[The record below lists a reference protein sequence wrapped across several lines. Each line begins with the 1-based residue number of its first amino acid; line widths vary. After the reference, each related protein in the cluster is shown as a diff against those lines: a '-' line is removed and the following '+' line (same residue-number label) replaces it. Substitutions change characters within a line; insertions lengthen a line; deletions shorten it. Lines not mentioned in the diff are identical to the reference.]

1 MRRARLYFFGPAVLL
16 PSSARSR
23 RVAGHGKRRPP
34 TGQPHPPRR
43 GVHLH
48 DRPEGVHLDDDQRAR
63 AAVITPA
70 MPLDRVLT
78 ALRHCTDRDLRAMFA
93 HCQQR
98 ADEAT
103 ETGYV
108 GAGALFAAL
117 ADLVMAE
124 RYDREQAG
132 RAVDEA
138 LKGWNHNSDVGPA
151 ERVGRVG
158 FEPTT

>member
-1 MRRARLYFFGPAVLL
+1 M
-16 PSSARSR
+16 
-23 RVAGHGKRRPP
+23 
-34 TGQPHPPRR
+34 T
-43 GVHLH
+43 
-48 DRPEGVHLDDDQRAR
+48 DDQRAR
-63 AAVITPA
+63 PAVISPA

-78 ALRHCTDRDLRAMFA
+78 ALRHCTDRELRAMFA

-117 ADLVMAE
+117 ASLVVAE

-138 LKGWNHNSDVGPA
+138 LNGWKP
-151 ERVGRVG
+151 
-158 FEPTT
+158 

>member
-1 MRRARLYFFGPAVLL
+1 M
-16 PSSARSR
+16 
-23 RVAGHGKRRPP
+23 
-34 TGQPHPPRR
+34 T
-43 GVHLH
+43 
-48 DRPEGVHLDDDQRAR
+48 DNQRAR
-63 AAVITPA
+63 VAVSTPA

-78 ALRHCTDRDLRAMFA
+78 ALRHCTDRELRAMFA

-103 ETGYV
+103 DTGYV

-117 ADLVMAE
+117 ASLVVAE

-138 LKGWNHNSDVGPA
+138 LNGWRP
-151 ERVGRVG
+151 
-158 FEPTT
+158 

>member
-1 MRRARLYFFGPAVLL
+1 M
-16 PSSARSR
+16 
-23 RVAGHGKRRPP
+23 
-34 TGQPHPPRR
+34 T
-43 GVHLH
+43 
-48 DRPEGVHLDDDQRAR
+48 DNQRAR
-63 AAVITPA
+63 VAVHTSA

-78 ALRHCTDRDLRAMFA
+78 ALRHCTDRELRAMFA

-117 ADLVMAE
+117 ASLVVAE

-138 LKGWNHNSDVGPA
+138 LNGWRP
-151 ERVGRVG
+151 
-158 FEPTT
+158 

>member
-1 MRRARLYFFGPAVLL
+1 MLL
-16 PSSARSR
+16 
-23 RVAGHGKRRPP
+23 GK
-34 TGQPHPPRR
+34 
-43 GVHLH
+43 
-48 DRPEGVHLDDDQRAR
+48 
-63 AAVITPA
+63 
-70 MPLDRVLT
+70 
-78 ALRHCTDRDLRAMFA
+78 A

-117 ADLVMAE
+117 ASVVVAE

-138 LKGWNHNSDVGPA
+138 LNGWRP
-151 ERVGRVG
+151 
-158 FEPTT
+158 

>member
-1 MRRARLYFFGPAVLL
+1 MTDNQRP
-16 PSSARSR
+16 
-23 RVAGHGKRRPP
+23 RVA
-34 TGQPHPPRR
+34 
-43 GVHLH
+43 VSS
-48 DRPEGVHLDDDQRAR
+48 
-63 AAVITPA
+63 PA

-117 ADLVMAE
+117 ANLVMAE
-124 RYDREQAG
+124 QYDREQSG

-138 LKGWNHNSDVGPA
+138 LNGWKP
-151 ERVGRVG
+151 
-158 FEPTT
+158 

>member
-1 MRRARLYFFGPAVLL
+1 M
-16 PSSARSR
+16 
-23 RVAGHGKRRPP
+23 
-34 TGQPHPPRR
+34 T
-43 GVHLH
+43 
-48 DRPEGVHLDDDQRAR
+48 DDQRAR
-63 AAVITPA
+63 VALSTPA

-78 ALRHCTDRDLRAMFA
+78 ALRHCTDRDLRALFT

-117 ADLVMAE
+117 ANLVMAE
-124 RYDREQAG
+124 QYDREQAG

-138 LKGWNHNSDVGPA
+138 LNGWNP
-151 ERVGRVG
+151 
-158 FEPTT
+158 

>member
-1 MRRARLYFFGPAVLL
+1 M
-16 PSSARSR
+16 
-23 RVAGHGKRRPP
+23 
-34 TGQPHPPRR
+34 T
-43 GVHLH
+43 
-48 DRPEGVHLDDDQRAR
+48 DNQRAR
-63 AAVITPA
+63 VAVSTPA

-78 ALRHCTDRDLRAMFA
+78 ALRHCTDRELRAMFT

-117 ADLVMAE
+117 ASLVVAE

-138 LKGWNHNSDVGPA
+138 LNGWKP
-151 ERVGRVG
+151 
-158 FEPTT
+158 

>member
-1 MRRARLYFFGPAVLL
+1 
-16 PSSARSR
+16 
-23 RVAGHGKRRPP
+23 
-34 TGQPHPPRR
+34 
-43 GVHLH
+43 
-48 DRPEGVHLDDDQRAR
+48 
-63 AAVITPA
+63 

-78 ALRHCTDRDLRAMFA
+78 ALRHCTDRELRAMFA

-117 ADLVMAE
+117 ASLVVAE

-138 LKGWNHNSDVGPA
+138 LNGWKP
-151 ERVGRVG
+151 
-158 FEPTT
+158 

>member
-1 MRRARLYFFGPAVLL
+1 MTDDQKE
-16 PSSARSR
+16 SISM
-23 RVAGHGKRRPP
+23 
-34 TGQPHPPRR
+34 T
-43 GVHLH
+43 
-48 DRPEGVHLDDDQRAR
+48 DDQRAR

-78 ALRHCTDRDLRAMFA
+78 ALRHCTDRDLRTMFA

-117 ADLVMAE
+117 ADLVMTE
-124 RYDREQAG
+124 RYDREEAG

-138 LKGWNHNSDVGPA
+138 LKGWRP
-151 ERVGRVG
+151 
-158 FEPTT
+158 

>member
-1 MRRARLYFFGPAVLL
+1 M
-16 PSSARSR
+16 
-23 RVAGHGKRRPP
+23 
-34 TGQPHPPRR
+34 T
-43 GVHLH
+43 
-48 DRPEGVHLDDDQRAR
+48 DNQRAR
-63 AAVITPA
+63 VAVSTPA

-78 ALRHCTDRDLRAMFA
+78 ALRHCTDRELRAMFA

-103 ETGYV
+103 DTGYV

-117 ADLVMAE
+117 ASLVVAE

-138 LKGWNHNSDVGPA
+138 LNGWKP
-151 ERVGRVG
+151 
-158 FEPTT
+158 

>member
-1 MRRARLYFFGPAVLL
+1 M
-16 PSSARSR
+16 
-23 RVAGHGKRRPP
+23 
-34 TGQPHPPRR
+34 T
-43 GVHLH
+43 
-48 DRPEGVHLDDDQRAR
+48 DNQRAR
-63 AAVITPA
+63 VAVHTPA

-78 ALRHCTDRDLRAMFA
+78 ALRHCTDRELRAMFA

-117 ADLVMAE
+117 ASLVVAE

-138 LKGWNHNSDVGPA
+138 LNGWKP
-151 ERVGRVG
+151 
-158 FEPTT
+158 

>member
-1 MRRARLYFFGPAVLL
+1 MTTQKE
-16 PSSARSR
+16 SISM
-23 RVAGHGKRRPP
+23 
-34 TGQPHPPRR
+34 T
-43 GVHLH
+43 
-48 DRPEGVHLDDDQRAR
+48 DDQRAR

-78 ALRHCTDRDLRAMFA
+78 AMRHCTERDLRAMIA
-93 HCQQR
+93 HCRQR

-117 ADLVMAE
+117 ADLITAE
-124 RYDREQAG
+124 QHDREQAS

-138 LKGWNHNSDVGPA
+138 LKGWNP
-151 ERVGRVG
+151 
-158 FEPTT
+158 

>member
-1 MRRARLYFFGPAVLL
+1 MTTDHRRAW
-16 PSSARSR
+16 
-23 RVAGHGKRRPP
+23 
-34 TGQPHPPRR
+34 
-43 GVHLH
+43 
-48 DRPEGVHLDDDQRAR
+48 

-78 ALRHCTDRDLRAMFA
+78 ALRHCTDRELRAMFA

-103 ETGYV
+103 DTGYV

-117 ADLVMAE
+117 ADLVVAE
-124 RYDREQAG
+124 QYDRDQAG

-138 LKGWNHNSDVGPA
+138 LRGW
-151 ERVGRVG
+151 
-158 FEPTT
+158 EP

>member
-1 MRRARLYFFGPAVLL
+1 M
-16 PSSARSR
+16 
-23 RVAGHGKRRPP
+23 
-34 TGQPHPPRR
+34 T
-43 GVHLH
+43 
-48 DRPEGVHLDDDQRAR
+48 DDQRAR
-63 AAVITPA
+63 VALSTPA

-78 ALRHCTDRDLRAMFA
+78 ALRHCTNRDLRAMFA

-117 ADLVMAE
+117 ANLVMAE
-124 RYDREQAG
+124 QYDREQAG

-138 LKGWNHNSDVGPA
+138 LNGWNP
-151 ERVGRVG
+151 
-158 FEPTT
+158 

>member
-1 MRRARLYFFGPAVLL
+1 M
-16 PSSARSR
+16 
-23 RVAGHGKRRPP
+23 
-34 TGQPHPPRR
+34 T
-43 GVHLH
+43 
-48 DRPEGVHLDDDQRAR
+48 DNQRAR
-63 AAVITPA
+63 VAASTPA

-117 ADLVMAE
+117 ASVVVAE

-132 RAVDEA
+132 HAVDEA
-138 LKGWNHNSDVGPA
+138 LNGWRP
-151 ERVGRVG
+151 
-158 FEPTT
+158 

>member
-1 MRRARLYFFGPAVLL
+1 M
-16 PSSARSR
+16 
-23 RVAGHGKRRPP
+23 
-34 TGQPHPPRR
+34 T
-43 GVHLH
+43 
-48 DRPEGVHLDDDQRAR
+48 DDQRAR

-117 ADLVMAE
+117 ADLLIAE
-124 RYDREQAG
+124 QYDREQAG
-132 RAVDEA
+132 RTVDEA
-138 LKGWNHNSDVGPA
+138 LKEWNP
-151 ERVGRVG
+151 
-158 FEPTT
+158 